1 MRVITRSSAFKK
13 DFKRL
18 QKRGLDMKQL
28 QEVIEALAS
37 GQPLEQRCQDHP
49 LKGTFAGFRECHIA
63 PDWLLVYK
71 LTIDE
76 LGLARTGSHA
86 DLFE

>member
-1 MRVITRSSAFKK
+1 MLSISRSAAFKK

-18 QKRGLDMKQL
+18 QKRGVDMRQL
-28 QEVIEALAS
+28 HQVIAMLAS
-37 GQPLEQRCQDHP
+37 GQMLDQRYKDHA
-49 LKGTFAGFRECHIA
+49 LKGAYGGFRECHVA
-63 PDWLLVYK
+63 PDWLLVY
-71 LTIDE
+71 LITESE